1 MNNKKQ
7 KEKKVYQKI
16 LKKSKY
22 WPIVKLFSNRQKFM
36 DEVSLISQEKLKKKL
51 KEKSIIEEI
60 KNTLYREKLRISRI
74 QWKADPADDKIFW
87 SNIEKEIEITSSPP
101 VRRTR
106 TLSVRNILEGIERR
120 QEQQE
125 EADIQRAIMASLRD

>member
-7 KEKKVYQKI
+7 KEKKVYKKVV
-16 LKKSKY
+16 KKSKY

-74 QWKADPADDKIFW
+74 A
-87 SNIEKEIEITSSPP
+87 
-101 VRRTR
+101 
-106 TLSVRNILEGIERR
+106 
-120 QEQQE
+120 
-125 EADIQRAIMASLRD
+125 LRDLASQGKIPGMTKSSW